1 MFIVVGIEGGHAI
14 DSSLALLRLFY
25 ELGARYMTLTHSCNT
40 PWADNWKADN
50 TNVRF
55 FLCRHPELIF
65 SLILFKKFRFPLN
78 KSLILLVCVYRSI
91 NVAVTTLDTLIS
103 DPFTGSLR
111 DSEFASFKIFATF

>member
-1 MFIVVGIEGGHAI
+1 MLYSRISKIVYFHLFTFYLYIFSFIVVGIEGGHAI

-55 FLCRHPELIF
+55 DIYTNT
-65 SLILFKKFRFPLN
+65 I
-78 KSLILLVCVYRSI
+78 
-91 NVAVTTLDTLIS
+91 
-103 DPFTGSLR
+103 
-111 DSEFASFKIFATF
+111 